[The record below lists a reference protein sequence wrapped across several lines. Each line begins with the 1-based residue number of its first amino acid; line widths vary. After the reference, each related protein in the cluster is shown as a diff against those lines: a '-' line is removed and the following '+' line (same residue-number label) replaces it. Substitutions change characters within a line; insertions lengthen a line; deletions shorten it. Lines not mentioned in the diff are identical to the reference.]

1 MIPLIGD
8 RAAGLWVG
16 SAFLSAAHFC
26 RQRIFVGSAFLSAA
40 HFLSLH
46 FLSL

>member
-26 RQRIFVGSAFLSAA
+26 RQRIFVGSAFFIAA
-40 HFLSLH
+40 FFIALGRV
-46 FLSL
+46 